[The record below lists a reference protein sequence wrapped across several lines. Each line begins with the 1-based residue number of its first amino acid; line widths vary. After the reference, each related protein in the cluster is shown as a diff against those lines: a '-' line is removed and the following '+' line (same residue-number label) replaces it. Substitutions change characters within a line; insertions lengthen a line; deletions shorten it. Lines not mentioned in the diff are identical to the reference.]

1 MDFELAEKEFQKYL
15 ENYDANDGSIA
26 LKIRH
31 TYEVVR
37 KSEYIAQGL
46 KLDDENIKLAK
57 IIALLHDIGR
67 FEQVKE
73 TEDFKN
79 IFPSKYKILKQ

>member
-31 TYEVVR
+31 TYE
-37 KSEYIAQGL
+37 L
-46 KLDDENIKLAK
+46 
-57 IIALLHDIGR
+57 
-67 FEQVKE
+67 
-73 TEDFKN
+73 
-79 IFPSKYKILKQ
+79 